1 MKDYFKEKSFKK
13 AEKQFQLSIDD
24 QQEEEEITTS
34 KKKKRDINDTG

>member
-13 AEKQFQLSIDD
+13 AEKQFKQ
-24 QQEEEEITTS
+24 EEEITTS